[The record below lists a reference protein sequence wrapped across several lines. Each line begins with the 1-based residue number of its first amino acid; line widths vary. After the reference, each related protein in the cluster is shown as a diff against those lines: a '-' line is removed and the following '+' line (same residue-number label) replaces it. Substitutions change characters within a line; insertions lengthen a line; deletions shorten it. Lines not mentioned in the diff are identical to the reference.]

1 MTEPT
6 ADPQPVA
13 VRPLDVFHDE
23 MMAKAAADHQKRMA
37 DEAALRDRIAKALS
51 DARRPGLGG
60 MTEADAVAYMA
71 DAVLSVLPASAGQAD
86 RAAAN
91 LTTAR
96 ATNQRL
102 NLRAQQLESEL
113 AAYRRAVAD
122 WEITDTS
129 TYVPLRT
136 LAAIGKA
143 AGISVP
149 DRWELHYQ
157 RVERAEA
164 DRAAVLEEAA
174 AAIEHEQDRQDAEQ
188 VARFGSLDHECAM
201 QGEAVRA
208 KAALLRR
215 MAAIPAG
222 SADAGHSGG
231 ETGVRCSLAV
241 LNRPHGPHRWEPQP
255 GMDRIRCFGV
265 CGCDHPAD
273 EHSIYGCADGC
284 ACEWLPKR
292 QPMDPVHILGIEAD
306 EESAAG
312 QSAGG
317 THSCGNCEGIDPDT
331 CLTNPDRTPAPEV
344 VHGCPP
350 DGSGLTPCCG
360 RTPFELPRT
369 DRMSTSP
376 DAVTCTGTAGGAPQP
391 KEARP

>member
-222 SADAGHSGG
+222 SADAGHTSDGTDG
-231 ETGVRCSLAV
+231 DDPTESVIYEVVGDWGVDSADSAAGARAAV
-241 LNRPHGPHRWEPQP
+241 AKWLRAYPKCGAHAQQRIVRDWPDGSEFYGPWTDLPDEP
-255 GMDRIRCFGV
+255 
-265 CGCDHPAD
+265 
-273 EHSIYGCADGC
+273 
-284 ACEWLPKR
+284 
-292 QPMDPVHILGIEAD
+292 
-306 EESAAG
+306 AAG
-312 QSAGG
+312 QS
-317 THSCGNCEGIDPDT
+317 
-331 CLTNPDRTPAPEV
+331 
-344 VHGCPP
+344 
-350 DGSGLTPCCG
+350 
-360 RTPFELPRT
+360 
-369 DRMSTSP
+369 
-376 DAVTCTGTAGGAPQP
+376 AGGAPQP
-391 KEARP
+391 KEA